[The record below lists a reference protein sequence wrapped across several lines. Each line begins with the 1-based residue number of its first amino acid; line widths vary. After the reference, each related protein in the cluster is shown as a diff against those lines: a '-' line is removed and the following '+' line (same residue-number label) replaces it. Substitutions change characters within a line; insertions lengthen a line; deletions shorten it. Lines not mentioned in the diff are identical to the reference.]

1 MAYDKKSWSE
11 FRETGL
17 FHFVNSF
24 LHLFGWAIVLCEN
37 DDGST
42 EVYPARTDY
51 RGFPQE
57 SNDRAYSRVT
67 EFLRKEFQSAPSVP
81 MESKTEPKAK
91 KFKGKK

>member
-17 FHFVNSF
+17 FLFVNAF
-24 LHLFGWAIVLCEN
+24 LHIFGWAIVLSED
-37 DDGST
+37 DDGNT
-42 EVYPARTDY
+42 EVFPARTDY
-51 RGFPQE
+51 RGFSQE

-67 EFLRKEFQSAPSVP
+67 EFMRKEFQSAPAEAKT
-81 MESKTEPKAK
+81 ESKTK